1 MTVAGLKAR
10 LRHGAPMGV
19 ALLAA
24 TLAAPLVLAEQDRGR
39 RLFNPEELG
48 VLEGPDRDAWQ
59 KPDLVMDA
67 LGIGEG
73 SVFAD
78 LGAGGGWFTV
88 LLARRV
94 GPNGTVFAQDVQRQ
108 MLEAIKRRVGREG
121 LRNVEYVQGSL
132 DGVDSRLPAGR
143 LDAVLIVDVY
153 HEVANPIELLRNVG
167 ASLNATGRIG
177 IVGFT
182 LEGGGPGPPLNQ
194 RKSEESVI
202 EDAQEAGLR
211 LVNRVNRES
220 FLEFQYMLIF
230 GR

>member
-1 MTVAGLKAR
+1 MRGRTPL
-10 LRHGAPMGV
+10 LI

-24 TLAAPLVLAEQDRGR
+24 TLSASSNAAEQDRGR

-59 KPDLVMDA
+59 KPDLIMDA

-73 SVFAD
+73 SVVAD

-88 LLARRV
+88 RLARRV
-94 GPNGTVFAQDVQRQ
+94 GPNGIVFAQDVQPQ
-108 MLEAIKRRVGREG
+108 MLEAIKRRVDREG
-121 LRNVEYVQGSL
+121 FRNVDYVQGSI
-132 DGVDSRLPAGR
+132 DDPRLPPKR
-143 LDAVLIVDVY
+143 LDAVLIVDTY
-153 HEVANPIELLRNVG
+153 HEVANPIALLRNVS

-177 IVGFT
+177 IVDFT
-182 LEGGGPGPPLNQ
+182 LEGGGPGPPLSQ
-194 RKSEESVI
+194 RKSEEKVI
-202 EDAQEAGLR
+202 EEAQQAGLR

-220 FLEFQYMLIF
+220 FWEFQYMLIF